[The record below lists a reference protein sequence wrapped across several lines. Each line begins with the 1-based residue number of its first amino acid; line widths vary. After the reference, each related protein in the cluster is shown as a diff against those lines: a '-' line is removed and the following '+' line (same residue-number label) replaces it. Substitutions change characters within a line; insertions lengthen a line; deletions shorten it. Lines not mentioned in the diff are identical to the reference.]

1 MILGVLPTV
10 VPQGGTWT
18 ISLRFEA
25 RLIHFFPVLSYISQN
40 DFEKRNRSPGTGNS
54 YGNSYGFLMFLAR
67 IALECILAQLCS
79 NFAQRDPGWKG
90 FWALTKSSRD
100 ERTLK
105 PKADKHGDSVVILV
119 ENCKKC
125 QFFTSYKQITVYGW
139 LFQKDVGFASLKMAW
154 LCNMVLKKPYF
165 SGLKPPMVAIQWSGS
180 SWLPALKEIGIS
192 QDSLDTIV
200 IQWFIGICNN
210 HYKDPYC
217 GWDDHQPYS
226 EYWPWLI
233 CPYVPPHFWMNLIMT
248 SHRDVT
254 GMMLSFHD
262 HPKWPKLR
270 LRKTSKGRLVN
281 YFNSAK
287 KKKKWFI
294 MFH

>member
-79 NFAQRDPGWKG
+79 NVAQRDPGWKG

-105 PKADKHGDSVVILV
+105 PKADKHGDSLVILV
-119 ENCKKC
+119 ENGKNASFSHLISRLPCMDGCFKKM
-125 QFFTSYKQITVYGW
+125 
-139 LFQKDVGFASLKMAW
+139 L
-154 LCNMVLKKPYF
+154 VL
-165 SGLKPPMVAIQWSGS
+165 
-180 SWLPALKEIGIS
+180 
-192 QDSLDTIV
+192 
-200 IQWFIGICNN
+200 
-210 HYKDPYC
+210 
-217 GWDDHQPYS
+217 
-226 EYWPWLI
+226 
-233 CPYVPPHFWMNLIMT
+233 
-248 SHRDVT
+248 
-254 GMMLSFHD
+254 
-262 HPKWPKLR
+262 HP
-270 LRKTSKGRLVN
+270 
-281 YFNSAK
+281 
-287 KKKKWFI
+287 
-294 MFH
+294 